1 MIIILTAIGIAL
13 CVAIVIY
20 IGTVVS
26 NWLDFNSVSAKIHYV
41 YLTYAQL
48 INYLARASCTFD
60 YDNSTAWLDVNQYP
74 GRIRIKM
81 PFFSYLKFIRNV
93 KKINKNGYAISYDKL
108 VADYTFASDYVQTS
122 EDSTNENH

>member
-1 MIIILTAIGIAL
+1 MLAILIIIGIIL
-13 CVAIVIY
+13 CFVVAIY
-20 IGTVVS
+20 IIEG
-26 NWLDFNSVSAKIHYV
+26 WIEFNLILAKTHYV
-41 YLTYAQL
+41 YLTYDQL

-60 YDNSTAWLDVNQYP
+60 YDNSKAWLDVNKYP

-93 KKINKNGYAISYDKL
+93 KKINKNVYAISYDKL
-108 VADYTFASDYVQTS
+108 VADYTFASDYVQAS

>member
-1 MIIILTAIGIAL
+1 MFAILIA
-13 CVAIVIY
+13 VAIVLFVAGTLY
-20 IGTVVS
+20 IGSAVS
-26 NWLDFNSVSAKIHYV
+26 DWLDFNSVLVKTHYV
-41 YLTYAQL
+41 YLTYDQL

-60 YDNSTAWLDVNQYP
+60 YDNSTAWFDVNRYP

-108 VADYTFASDYVQTS
+108 MADYTTPS
-122 EDSTNENH
+122 EESTNENQ